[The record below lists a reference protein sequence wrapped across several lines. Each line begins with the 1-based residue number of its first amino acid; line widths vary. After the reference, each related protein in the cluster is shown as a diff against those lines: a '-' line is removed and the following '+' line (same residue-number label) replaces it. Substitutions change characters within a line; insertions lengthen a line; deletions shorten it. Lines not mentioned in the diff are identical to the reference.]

1 MSEHGR
7 RDTERLAPDLTVRA
21 HAAREEVVEAHALA
35 LADVVNTRADR
46 VHHARDLVPK
56 RDRQRAHGRE
66 AGAVVRIGMTDARG
80 PHVHAYLARRRLAY
94 GALAKFQRAAKG
106 CHLDRSH
113 ATASLRIRVTVN
125 VREPASLDRVRAAI
139 NA

>member
-1 MSEHGR
+1 
-7 RDTERLAPDLTVRA
+7 VQA
-21 HAAREEVVEAHALA
+21 HAVALA
-35 LADVVNTRADR
+35 EVRYARADG
-46 VHHARDLVPK
+46 VDHARDLVSE
-56 RDRQRAHGRE
+56 RERQRAHGRE
-66 AGAVVRIGMTDARG
+66 TGTVVRIGVTDARS
-80 PHVHAYLARRRLAY
+80 PHAHADLTRRGLAC
-94 GALAKFQRAAKG
+94 GAVAKFERAANG